1 MAQIISD
8 DHVVFPIAKMARRR
22 LVVSCTY
29 TFTVCPGS
37 LSSPKRMGV
46 PHGSEVPYLFG
57 TLVSMVGANHMHGG
71 RGQAEPQGDAVLG
84 GVRPEQEPH
93 RGRRQCEAV
102 GSLQC
107 HGEDC
112 FPYRNG
118 TAPGGGDIA
127 HPALWFLETIGP
139 RVPAAQGPAQR
150 NLQQGRQNVRRTE
163 LCGETQDL
171 QQEKPRPPSAI
182 SAMGVSPLFSWVFG
196 CRMGVCCLNSFED
209 LGLTLRAWHR

>member
-84 GVRPEQEPH
+84 GVRPEQVE
-93 RGRRQCEAV
+93 
-102 GSLQC
+102 
-107 HGEDC
+107 
-112 FPYRNG
+112 G
-118 TAPGGGDIA
+118 TSP
-127 HPALWFLETIGP
+127 T
-139 RVPAAQGPAQR
+139 Q
-150 NLQQGRQNVRRTE
+150 
-163 LCGETQDL
+163 LCGFL
-171 QQEKPRPPSAI
+171 KPLVPEYQRLKAQPKGTS
-182 SAMGVSPLFSWVFG
+182 SRGD
-196 CRMGVCCLNSFED
+196 R
-209 LGLTLRAWHR
+209 T